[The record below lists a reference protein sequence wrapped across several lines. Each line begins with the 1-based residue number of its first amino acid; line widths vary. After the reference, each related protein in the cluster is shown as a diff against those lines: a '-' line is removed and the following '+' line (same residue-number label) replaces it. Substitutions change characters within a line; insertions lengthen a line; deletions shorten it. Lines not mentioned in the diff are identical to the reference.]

1 MTYLQAQKKL
11 QTQWKLQ
18 TKYLSRAAKKPGLF
32 ASRLFPFCLPIEYAE
47 ENLFVGIR
55 DVAIEYFDLN
65 DISWH
70 GAALPGKPGNH
81 LCSSQIFAINM
92 LYPFS
97 TDADAA
103 KLLFSSVYPD
113 IDVIL
118 PIEEPGRYISFE
130 WIPPEN
136 YLNETPRRGDGL
148 RRGLGNTSTDFAF
161 LYRSP
166 SGATRFILGEFK
178 YTESY
183 GSSGQTLRSDG
194 TDRMAPYREFFYAP
208 DSPINAEIAP
218 PIEAFAAEP
227 FYQLLRYQ
235 LMARQVEV
243 RKADVIDSAS
253 VLYVY
258 VPENRG
264 LQRVIVP
271 EFRELGTEVF
281 DVWMKVIGNCEGF
294 TPITVESLFGHVLA
308 NPPTEFQAW
317 ATFAKD
323 RYRNSLPKAERPR
336 SSYTH

>member
-18 TKYLSRAAKKPGLF
+18 TKYLSRAAKKRGLF
-32 ASRLFPFCLPIEYAE
+32 ANRLFPFCLPIEHAE

-55 DVAIEYFDLN
+55 DDAIAYFDRH

-81 LCSSQIFAINM
+81 LCSSQILAVNM

-103 KLLFSSVYPD
+103 KLLFSSAFPD
-113 IDVIL
+113 IDTIL
-118 PIEEPGRYISFE
+118 PIEEPGRFIAFE
-130 WIPPEN
+130 WVPPEN
-136 YLNETPRRGDGL
+136 YLNETPRCGNTL
-148 RRGLGNTSTDFAF
+148 RRGLGNTSADFAF
-161 LYRSP
+161 LYRST
-166 SGATRFILGEFK
+166 SGATRFILGEVK

-183 GSSGQTLRSDG
+183 GRSGQTLRSDG
-194 TDRMAPYREFFYAP
+194 TDRMAPYRELFYAP
-208 DSPINAEIAP
+208 DSPINTEIAP

-243 RKADVIDSAS
+243 RKADVIDAAS

-258 VPENRG
+258 VDGNRG
-264 LQRVIVP
+264 LRRVIVP
-271 EFRELGTEVF
+271 EFRNLGKDVFEVWNSMLTIPERF
-281 DVWMKVIGNCEGF
+281 YSETIG
-294 TPITVESLFGHVLA
+294 SLFRQLLA
-308 NPPTEFQAW
+308 EPLSHLEAW
-317 ATFAKD
+317 ARYAAV
-323 RYRNSLPKAERPR
+323 RYRVQ
-336 SSYTH
+336 

>member
-11 QTQWKLQ
+11 QIEWKLQ

-32 ASRLFPFCLPIEYAE
+32 ANRLFPFCLPIEHAE

-55 DVAIEYFDLN
+55 DEAIEYFERN

-103 KLLFSSVYPD
+103 KLLFSSVFPD
-113 IDVIL
+113 IDVML

-130 WIPPEN
+130 WVPPQN
-136 YLNETPRRGDGL
+136 YLNETPRCGDSL
-148 RRGLGNTSTDFAF
+148 RRGLGNTSADFAF
-161 LYRSP
+161 LYRST
-166 SGATRFILGEFK
+166 SGATRFIPAEVKF
-178 YTESY
+178 TEAY
-183 GSSGQTLRSDG
+183 GRSGQTLRSDG
-194 TDRMAPYREFFYAP
+194 SDRMAPYREFFHAP
-208 DSPINAEIAP
+208 DSPINTEVAP

-235 LMARQVEV
+235 LMARQAEV
-243 RKADVIDSAS
+243 RKAGVIDSAS

-258 VPENRG
+258 VDGNRG
-264 LQRVIVP
+264 LRRVIVP
-271 EFRELGTEVF
+271 EFREIGRDVFEVWSDMLTETRRLIPATTNLLCSLVLE
-281 DVWMKVIGNCEGF
+281 DTPLGF
-294 TPITVESLFGHVLA
+294 TG
-308 NPPTEFQAW
+308 W
-317 ATFAKD
+317 ASYVKD
-323 RYRNSLPKAERPR
+323 RYRLSR
-336 SSYTH
+336 S

>member
-1 MTYLQAQKKL
+1 
-11 QTQWKLQ
+11 
-18 TKYLSRAAKKPGLF
+18 
-32 ASRLFPFCLPIEYAE
+32 
-47 ENLFVGIR
+47 
-55 DVAIEYFDLN
+55 
-65 DISWH
+65 
-70 GAALPGKPGNH
+70 
-81 LCSSQIFAINM
+81 M

-103 KLLFSSVYPD
+103 KLLFSSVFPD
-113 IDVIL
+113 IDVML

-136 YLNETPRRGDGL
+136 YLNETPRCGDGL
-148 RRGLGNTSTDFAF
+148 RRGLGNTSADFAF

-183 GSSGQTLRSDG
+183 GRSGKTLRSDG

-208 DSPINAEIAP
+208 DSPINSDIAP

-243 RKADVIDSAS
+243 RKAHVIDSTS
-253 VLYVY
+253 VLYVH

-264 LQRVIVP
+264 LRRVIVP
-271 EFRELGTEVF
+271 EFRELGADVF
-281 DVWMKVIGNCEGF
+281 DVRARMLVDIDRFVPVSFKTMFASVIDSGL
-294 TPITVESLFGHVLA
+294 SRLR
-308 NPPTEFQAW
+308 AW
-317 ATFAKD
+317 STYVRD
-323 RYRNSLPKAERPR
+323 RYTLLTS
-336 SSYTH
+336 

>member
-1 MTYLQAQKKL
+1 MTYLQAHKKL

-32 ASRLFPFCLPIEYAE
+32 ANRLFPFCLPIEHAE
-47 ENLFVGIR
+47 ENLFIGIR
-55 DVAIEYFDLN
+55 DDAIAYFDRH

-81 LCSSQIFAINM
+81 LCSSQILAVNM

-103 KLLFSSVYPD
+103 KLLFSSVFPD
-113 IDVIL
+113 IDTVL
-118 PIEEPGRYISFE
+118 PIEEPGRFIAFE
-130 WIPPEN
+130 WVPPEN
-136 YLNETPRRGDGL
+136 YLNEIPKRGTTL
-148 RRGLGNTSTDFAF
+148 RRGLGNTSADFAF
-161 LYRSP
+161 LYRSV

-183 GSSGQTLRSDG
+183 GRSGQTLRSDG
-194 TDRMAPYREFFYAP
+194 TDRMAPYREFFYAS
-208 DSPINAEIAP
+208 DSPINVEVAP

-235 LMARQVEV
+235 LMARQVEI
-243 RKADVIDSAS
+243 RKAEVIDSAS

-271 EFRELGTEVF
+271 EFREIGKDVF
-281 DVWMKVIGNCEGF
+281 KVWANLLAD
-294 TPITVESLFGHVLA
+294 TVRFIPVTADQLLNSVSLS
-308 NPPTEFQAW
+308 PPTTLTSW
-317 ATFAKD
+317 LTYIRD
-323 RYRNSLPKAERPR
+323 RYIR
-336 SSYTH
+336 